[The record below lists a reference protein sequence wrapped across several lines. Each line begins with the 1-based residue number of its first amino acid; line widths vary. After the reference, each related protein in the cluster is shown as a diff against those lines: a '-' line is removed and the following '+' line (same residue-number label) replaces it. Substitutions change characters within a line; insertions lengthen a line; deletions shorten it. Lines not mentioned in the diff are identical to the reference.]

1 MLIILHEVE
10 LFLQIHLIVKIHPE
24 NIVFLPKNSGH
35 SCSYL
40 LKLDNGTYNIRG
52 SRNRLQNHGGK
63 NMDMSN
69 NSDSGTLGKN
79 SQELH
84 LRMIVKRSIR
94 ALALGGALLI
104 ISIIMNF
111 YSTLMEADRLET
123 TQFLNQYRLG
133 SKALTYAVQAYSV
146 TGNET
151 YYNDYMRE
159 LNEDRNRDIA
169 WEGLKR
175 NDVTDEEW
183 KEMERIAELSNGLVP
198 LEEEAMRAVASG
210 DRDLAVSYV
219 FGEQYEADTAVINS
233 QTDAA
238 INRIQDR
245 LNGKK
250 NVLVVVQLAVEFL
263 FLLSFLY
270 VMRQIIAVIKFSREE
285 LLTPIK
291 KVSDQMVALS
301 EGDFHETFDMTEDD
315 SEVGRMVA
323 AIHFMKENLVKII
336 GEITN
341 VLEQMG
347 NGNYDIVL
355 EQNYVGEFSVIR
367 DSFTKISQEI
377 RHTLLNLR
385 EMSDQIKSGSLQLAD
400 AATNLAE
407 SSTVQAS
414 TVSDL
419 TTLSENLYADMD
431 KNSNDAKECVEIASQ
446 AGQSL
451 SVGNEKMHELKKAI
465 DEIRKCSEEIS
476 TIIGAIED
484 IATQTNLLSLNAAI
498 EAARAGE
505 AGKGFAVVAEQV
517 KNLAEESAKSAKET
531 TRLIETTVAAVEKGN
546 VIADET
552 AENMNAVMGG
562 AMLATEK
569 MSQISDLLIQNVQ
582 YMKKIDADL
591 GNISAAVDDNAAT
604 SEETAA
610 ISQEQSGQVERMA
623 ELMDKF
629 VI

>member
-1 MLIILHEVE
+1 
-10 LFLQIHLIVKIHPE
+10 
-24 NIVFLPKNSGH
+24 
-35 SCSYL
+35 
-40 LKLDNGTYNIRG
+40 
-52 SRNRLQNHGGK
+52 
-63 NMDMSN
+63 MDMSN

-104 ISIIMNF
+104 ASIIMNF

-159 LNEDRNRDIA
+159 LNEDRNRDTA

-183 KEMERIAELSNGLVP
+183 REMEHIAELSNGLVP

-210 DRDLAVSYV
+210 DQDLAVSYV
-219 FGEQYEADTAVINS
+219 FGEKYEADTAVINS
-233 QTDAA
+233 QTDAV

-250 NVLVVVQLAVEFL
+250 NVLVVVQMAVEFL

-270 VMRQIIAVIKFSREE
+270 VMRQIIAAIKFSREE
-285 LLTPIK
+285 LLAPIK

-323 AIHFMKENLVKII
+323 AIQFMKENLVKII
-336 GEITN
+336 GEITT

-367 DSFTKISQEI
+367 DSFYKVSQEI

-431 KNSNDAKECVEIASQ
+431 KNSNDAKECVQIASQ

-451 SVGNEKMHELKKAI
+451 SVGNEKMHELKNAI

-505 AGKGFAVVAEQV
+505 AGRGFAVVAEQV

-569 MSQISDLLIQNVQ
+569 MSQISDLLNQNVQ

-610 ISQEQSGQVERMA
+610 ISQEQSGQVERMS

>member
-1 MLIILHEVE
+1 MDI
-10 LFLQIHLIVKIHPE
+10 
-24 NIVFLPKNSGH
+24 SG
-35 SCSYL
+35 
-40 LKLDNGTYNIRG
+40 NT
-52 SRNRLQNHGGK
+52 
-63 NMDMSN
+63 
-69 NSDSGTLGKN
+69 DSGTLGKN
-79 SQELH
+79 SHELH
-84 LRMIVKRSIR
+84 LQRIVKKSII
-94 ALALGGALLI
+94 ALALGGALLAIFI
-104 ISIIMNF
+104 IVNF
-111 YSTLMEADRLET
+111 YTTLVEADRVET
-123 TQFLNQYRLG
+123 IQFLDQYRLG

-146 TGNET
+146 TGNES

-169 WEGLKR
+169 WEGLKG
-175 NDVTDEEW
+175 NDITDEEW
-183 KEMERIAELSNGLVP
+183 SEMERIAELSDGLVP
-198 LEEEAMRAVASG
+198 LEEEAMKAVASG
-210 DRDLAVSYV
+210 DRELAISYV
-219 FGEQYEADTAVINS
+219 FGEKYEADITVINS

-250 NVLVVVQLAVEFL
+250 KLLVTVQMAVEFL

-270 VMRQIIAVIKFSREE
+270 VMRQIIKSIKFSKEE
-285 LLTPIK
+285 LLAPIK
-291 KVSDQMVALS
+291 KVSGQMVALS
-301 EGDFHETFDMTEDD
+301 KGDFHEPFDMAEDD
-315 SEVGRMVA
+315 SEVGTMVT
-323 AIHFMKENLVKII
+323 AINFMKDNLVKII
-336 GEITN
+336 GEITA

-347 NGNYDIVL
+347 NGNYDIAL

-367 DSFTKISQEI
+367 DSFYKISEEI
-377 RHTLLNLR
+377 KHTLRNLR
-385 EMSDQIKSGSLQLAD
+385 EMSEQIKSGSLQLAD

-407 SSTVQAS
+407 SSTIQAT
-414 TVSDL
+414 TVYDI

-431 KNSNDAKECVEIASQ
+431 KNSNDARECVEIASQ
-446 AGQSL
+446 AGKTL
-451 SVGNEKMHELKKAI
+451 SVGNAKMHDLKIAI
-465 DEIRKCSEEIS
+465 GEIRKCSEEIN

-505 AGKGFAVVAEQV
+505 AGRGFAVVAEQV

-531 TRLIETTVAAVEKGN
+531 TLLIETTVAAVEKGN
-546 VIADET
+546 LIADET
-552 AENMNAVMGG
+552 AEHMNAVMSG
-562 AMLATEK
+562 ARLATEK
-569 MSQISDLLIQNVQ
+569 MSQISELLSQNVQ
-582 YMKKIDADL
+582 YMKKIDVDL

>member
-1 MLIILHEVE
+1 
-10 LFLQIHLIVKIHPE
+10 
-24 NIVFLPKNSGH
+24 
-35 SCSYL
+35 
-40 LKLDNGTYNIRG
+40 
-52 SRNRLQNHGGK
+52 
-63 NMDMSN
+63 MDMSN

-104 ISIIMNF
+104 ASIIMNF

-183 KEMERIAELSNGLVP
+183 REMEHIAELSNGLVP

-210 DRDLAVSYV
+210 DQDLAVSYV
-219 FGEQYEADTAVINS
+219 FGEKYEADTAVINS
-233 QTDAA
+233 QTDAV

-250 NVLVVVQLAVEFL
+250 NVLVVVQMAVEFL

-270 VMRQIIAVIKFSREE
+270 VMRQIIAAIKFSREE
-285 LLTPIK
+285 LLAPIK

-323 AIHFMKENLVKII
+323 AIQFMKENLVKII
-336 GEITN
+336 GEITT

-367 DSFTKISQEI
+367 DSFYKISQEI

-431 KNSNDAKECVEIASQ
+431 KNSNDAKECVQIASQ

-451 SVGNEKMHELKKAI
+451 SVGNEKMHELKNAI

-505 AGKGFAVVAEQV
+505 AGRGFAVVAEQV

-569 MSQISDLLIQNVQ
+569 MSQISDLLNQNVQ

-610 ISQEQSGQVERMA
+610 ISQEQSGQVERMS

>member
-1 MLIILHEVE
+1 
-10 LFLQIHLIVKIHPE
+10 
-24 NIVFLPKNSGH
+24 
-35 SCSYL
+35 
-40 LKLDNGTYNIRG
+40 
-52 SRNRLQNHGGK
+52 
-63 NMDMSN
+63 MDMSN
-69 NSDSGTLGKN
+69 NSDSGTFGKN

-104 ISIIMNF
+104 ASIIMNF

-183 KEMERIAELSNGLVP
+183 REMEHIAELSNGLVP

-210 DRDLAVSYV
+210 DQDLAVSYV
-219 FGEQYEADTAVINS
+219 FGEKYEADTAVINS
-233 QTDAA
+233 QTDAV

-250 NVLVVVQLAVEFL
+250 NVLVVVQMAVEFL

-270 VMRQIIAVIKFSREE
+270 VMCQIIAAIKFSREE
-285 LLTPIK
+285 LLAPIK

-323 AIHFMKENLVKII
+323 AIQFMKENLVKII
-336 GEITN
+336 GEITT

-367 DSFTKISQEI
+367 DSFYKISQEI

-431 KNSNDAKECVEIASQ
+431 KNSNDAKECVQIASQ

-451 SVGNEKMHELKKAI
+451 SVGNEKMHELKNAI

-505 AGKGFAVVAEQV
+505 AGRGFAVVAEQV

-569 MSQISDLLIQNVQ
+569 MSQISDLLNQNVQ

-610 ISQEQSGQVERMA
+610 ISQEQSGQVERMS